1 MIHKERPM
9 STLEEHREFGEHG
22 DASGLTVREAHHA
35 VCAARMTHC
44 RHGRARLVHGGR
56 RTRRRNVSNRRA
68 AMLPRG
74 GTESARTLQQT
85 HTQPIRRFL
94 LVVVTVTVAVGM
106 VFVGFMP
113 VFEAGTNDR
122 VLVVGVYLIVVAGA
136 VCLNAITVEALY
148 QPGRDPGASHPSRLR
163 QPR

>member
-1 MIHKERPM
+1 
-9 STLEEHREFGEHG
+9 
-22 DASGLTVREAHHA
+22 
-35 VCAARMTHC
+35 
-44 RHGRARLVHGGR
+44 
-56 RTRRRNVSNRRA
+56 VSW
-68 AMLPRG
+68 
-74 GTESARTLQQT
+74 
-85 HTQPIRRFL
+85 L

-136 VCLNAITVEALY
+136 VCLNAITVEALH
-148 QPGRDPGASHPSRLR
+148 QPGRDPGASHPSGLR

>member
-1 MIHKERPM
+1 M
-9 STLEEHREFGEHG
+9 
-22 DASGLTVREAHHA
+22 V
-35 VCAARMTHC
+35 
-44 RHGRARLVHGGR
+44 
-56 RTRRRNVSNRRA
+56 
-68 AMLPRG
+68 PRG
-74 GTESARTLQQT
+74 GTESAPTLQQT
-85 HTQPIRRFL
+85 HTPPIRRFV

-148 QPGRDPGASHPSRLR
+148 QPGRDPGSHPVKTAPAQVTLVADGRGTNLTQALSKPVNRAGTE
-163 QPR
+163 PRKELS